1 MHVGLFIPCYIDQ
14 FFPGAGIASL
24 ALLRRHAGTVIYPSG
39 QTCCG
44 QPWANAGMEKDTA
57 ELCNHLAGL
66 FAGFDYTVSPS
77 SSCVYHIREH
87 YGHVEQTEQV
97 QKFRSCCYEL
107 TDFLVQILKIEDTGA
122 RFPHRVVLHP
132 GCHGL
137 RGLRNAQASELV
149 LPSYSRAGSLLSKVK
164 DIEVLSIHRQ
174 DECCGFGGTFSVKE
188 EAVSSAMG
196 RDKLRAITDSG
207 AEYITATD
215 MSCLMH
221 LDGLARKDGLP
232 VKCIHI
238 AEILNHTKN

>member
-1 MHVGLFIPCYIDQ
+1 M
-14 FFPGAGIASL
+14 
-24 ALLRRHAGTVIYPSG
+24 
-39 QTCCG
+39 
-44 QPWANAGMEKDTA
+44 
-57 ELCNHLAGL
+57 
-66 FAGFDYTVSPS
+66 
-77 SSCVYHIREH
+77 
-87 YGHVEQTEQV
+87 
-97 QKFRSCCYEL
+97 
-107 TDFLVQILKIEDTGA
+107 
-122 RFPHRVVLHP
+122 
-132 GCHGL
+132 
-137 RGLRNAQASELV
+137 

-188 EAVSSAMG
+188 EAISSAMG